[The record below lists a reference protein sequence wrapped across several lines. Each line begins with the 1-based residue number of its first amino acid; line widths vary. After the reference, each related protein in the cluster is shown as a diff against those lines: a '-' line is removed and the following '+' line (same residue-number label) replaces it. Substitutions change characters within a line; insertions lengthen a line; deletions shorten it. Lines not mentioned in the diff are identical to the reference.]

1 MSAKTIVRQAPRAKA
16 AIKPAKKA
24 NSGSAAKDWR
34 ELKAAD
40 IMQTNVITVTEDAPL
55 SEVETLLSENR
66 ITGMPVTD
74 EAGDLVGV
82 ISVTDLIERY
92 TEDSDARPRRG
103 RGFYDVSTYGLEEED
118 LETFEVPKESEETA
132 GSLMTAEVLTVPAEM
147 TLRLVAKEMVKHKVH
162 RLLVSEGKKTIGIIS
177 TMDLLRAA
185 SK

>member
-1 MSAKTIVRQAPRAKA
+1 MSTKTIVRRVPKAKA
-16 AIKPAKKA
+16 ATKPVKKA
-24 NSGSAAKDWR
+24 SSGNAAKDWR
-34 ELKAAD
+34 ELQAAD
-40 IMQTNVITVTEDAPL
+40 IMQTNVITVAEDAPL

-74 EAGDLVGV
+74 EAGELVGV
-82 ISVTDLIERY
+82 ISVTDLIDRY

-103 RGFYDVSTYGLEEED
+103 RGFYDVSTYGLEDED
-118 LETFEVPKESEETA
+118 LESFEVPKESEETA

-147 TLRLVAKEMVKHKVH
+147 PLRLVAKAMVKHKVH
-162 RLLVSEGKKTIGIIS
+162 RLLVNEGRKTVGILS

>member
-1 MSAKTIVRQAPRAKA
+1 MSAKTIVRPKPRSMPKTAKKTAPR
-16 AIKPAKKA
+16 
-24 NSGSAAKDWR
+24 SSAKDWR
-34 ELKAAD
+34 EMKASD
-40 IMQTNVITVTEDAPL
+40 IMQTNVITVTEDASL

-92 TEDSDARPRRG
+92 TEDADARPRRG
-103 RGFYDVSTYGLEEED
+103 RGFYDVATYGLEEED
-118 LETFEVPKESEETA
+118 LETFDVPKESEETA
-132 GSLMTAEVLTVPAEM
+132 GSLMTAEVLTVKSDL
-147 TLRLVAKEMVKHKVH
+147 TLRLVAREMVRHKVH
-162 RLLVSEGKKTIGIIS
+162 RLLVNEGRKTVGIIT

>member
-1 MSAKTIVRQAPRAKA
+1 MSAKTIVRRAPKAKA
-16 AIKPAKKA
+16 AIKPAKRA
-24 NSGSAAKDWR
+24 NYGIAAKDWR

-74 EAGDLVGV
+74 EAGELVGV

-103 RGFYDVSTYGLEEED
+103 RGFYDVTTYGLEEED

-132 GSLMTAEVLTVPAEM
+132 GSLMTAEVLTVKAE
-147 TLRLVAKEMVKHKVH
+147 TPLRLVAKEMVKHKVH
-162 RLLVSEGKKTIGIIS
+162 RLLVSEGRKTVGIIS

>member
-1 MSAKTIVRQAPRAKA
+1 MSAKTIVRPAARTKA
-16 AIKPAKKA
+16 AKKPARKA
-24 NSGSAAKDWR
+24 TTRNKAEDWR

-74 EAGDLVGV
+74 EAGELLGV

-103 RGFYDVSTYGLEEED
+103 RGFYDVSTYGLEDED

-132 GSLMTAEVLTVPAEM
+132 GSLMTAEVLTVKADTP
-147 TLRLVAKEMVKHKVH
+147 LRLVAKEMVKHKVH
-162 RLLVSEGKKTIGIIS
+162 RLLVNEGRKTVGIIS

>member
-1 MSAKTIVRQAPRAKA
+1 MSAKTIVRPAAKAKA

-24 NSGSAAKDWR
+24 GSGNAAKDWR

-74 EAGDLVGV
+74 EAGALVGV
-82 ISVTDLIERY
+82 ISITDLIERY
-92 TEDSDARPRRG
+92 TEDADARPRRG

-132 GSLMTAEVLTVPAEM
+132 GSLMTAEVLTVKSDL
-147 TLRLVAKEMVKHKVH
+147 TLRLVAREMVRHKVH
-162 RLLVSEGKKTIGIIS
+162 RLLVNEGRKTVGIIT